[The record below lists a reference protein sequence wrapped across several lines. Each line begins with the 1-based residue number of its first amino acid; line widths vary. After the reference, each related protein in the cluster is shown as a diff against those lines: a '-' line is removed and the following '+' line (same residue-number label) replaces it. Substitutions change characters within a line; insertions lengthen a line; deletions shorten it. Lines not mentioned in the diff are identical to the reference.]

1 MKKLLSI
8 ILSLLILFSA
18 TTFAEKTTVKGT
30 IKVGVDANFAPFEYY
45 EDGKLSGF
53 DIELMNYIGEQIGY
67 NIEYVDITFDALI
80 PAILSG
86 RVDCAISA
94 MTVTEEREEVVDFTT
109 PYLVV
114 HEYSE
119 LEPTQVHTEKYG
131 IVFKSG
137 LSEAVYSGS
146 VKSEDEELFRL
157 FEVTI
162 GQMIH
167 DDTIY
172 NLIEEYN
179 LDDAFDKE
187 GIDYDYTTASTYV
200 TDNDKAVY
208 TDKTFTF
215 DELTKISSKEIQEIS
230 IACSKGER
238 TEFTTDS
245 PLIITGIINAFK
257 DIQFIDDTREGG
269 AGGWLY
275 GINFYVNDGTYVQF
289 GGRIHIDEA
298 DYKAVDHNIATE
310 KMAYYYELM
319 KKINDSSEWARE
331 SVYAANEIGITD
343 SEKQYIYKNPITR
356 EEFCELVY
364 NLIEVSTD
372 KGWSVPANLPFKD
385 AGNSKIAALYSKGII
400 KGKSTTEFAPNDS
413 LTREESATII
423 IRMINKIMPMPATEL
438 WFEYDDIGEISK
450 WASDAVQTISN
461 LGFMNG
467 VGNNRFAPK
476 DTYTTEQAI
485 ATLAR
490 VHEAQ
495 SVNAGIIGGADEPT
509 AIYINDEK

>member
-18 TTFAEKTTVKGT
+18 TTFAEETTVKGT

-119 LEPTQVHTEKYG
+119 FEPTQVYTEKYG

-162 GQMIH
+162 GNMIH

-172 NLIEEYN
+172 NLIEKYN

-257 DIQFIDDTREGG
+257 DIQFIDDTREAG

-298 DYKAVDHNIATE
+298 DYKAVDYNIATE

-319 KKINDSSEWARE
+319 KKINNSSEWARE

-385 AGNSKIAALYSKGII
+385 TGNSKIAALYSKGII

-423 IRMINKIMPMPATEL
+423 IRMINKIMPMLATEL

-450 WASDAVQTISN
+450 WASDAVQIISN

-467 VGNNRFAPK
+467 VGKTDLHRRIHIQPNRQLQRSQ
-476 DTYTTEQAI
+476 ECMR
-485 ATLAR
+485 L
-490 VHEAQ
+490 
-495 SVNAGIIGGADEPT
+495 NL
-509 AIYINDEK
+509 

>member
-18 TTFAEKTTVKGT
+18 TTFAEETTVKGT

-119 LEPTQVHTEKYG
+119 FEPTQVYTEKYG

-162 GQMIH
+162 GNMIH

-172 NLIEEYN
+172 NLIEKYN

-289 GGRIHIDEA
+289 GGRIHID
-298 DYKAVDHNIATE
+298 
-310 KMAYYYELM
+310 
-319 KKINDSSEWARE
+319 
-331 SVYAANEIGITD
+331 
-343 SEKQYIYKNPITR
+343 
-356 EEFCELVY
+356 
-364 NLIEVSTD
+364 
-372 KGWSVPANLPFKD
+372 
-385 AGNSKIAALYSKGII
+385 
-400 KGKSTTEFAPNDS
+400 KS
-413 LTREESATII
+413 
-423 IRMINKIMPMPATEL
+423 
-438 WFEYDDIGEISK
+438 
-450 WASDAVQTISN
+450 
-461 LGFMNG
+461 
-467 VGNNRFAPK
+467 
-476 DTYTTEQAI
+476 
-485 ATLAR
+485 
-490 VHEAQ
+490 
-495 SVNAGIIGGADEPT
+495 
-509 AIYINDEK
+509 